1 MRDPLLGLI
10 GLAARAGKIVYGA
23 DPTLDAV
30 GKGKKG
36 LILLAS
42 DAGETTRIRM
52 KNLSESTN
60 TPLRIYQDKFT
71 LGSATGKTEKA
82 VLFICDPHFAS
93 EILKRIDMEVSYG

>member
-23 DPTLDAV
+23 DPTLDAIA
-30 GKGKKG
+30 KGRKG
-36 LILLAS
+36 LILLAH
-42 DAGETTRIRM
+42 DAGETTCIRM
-52 KNLSESTN
+52 KNISEAKG
-60 TPLRIYQDKFT
+60 TPLRTYKDKFT

-82 VLFICDPHFAS
+82 VLFITDEHFAS